1 MSKEMT
7 VDELI
12 HKLKQVKDKRQV
24 VGACLYGAEISE
36 TWIVDVVSEVP
47 DENDDPGTIG
57 VCWLKIPENSTV
69 HVDP

>member
-1 MSKEMT
+1 MSQEMT
-7 VDELI
+7 VEELI
-12 HKLKQVKDKRQV
+12 HKLQQVQDKRQV

-47 DENDDPGTIG
+47 DEGDDPESVG
-57 VCWLKIPENSTV
+57 VCWLKIPEDSTV